1 MQITDNGGVR
11 KNHARMIPVL
21 GGRMLVFLLAAQFA
35 QPSLAGEKDFSLFQ
49 LEPQV
54 VSLASLIQI
63 CL

>member
-21 GGRMLVFLLAAQFA
+21 EGKMLVVLLAAQFA
-35 QPSLAGEKDFSLFQ
+35 QPSLAGEKDFLFQ

-54 VSLASLIQI
+54 VSLA
-63 CL
+63 